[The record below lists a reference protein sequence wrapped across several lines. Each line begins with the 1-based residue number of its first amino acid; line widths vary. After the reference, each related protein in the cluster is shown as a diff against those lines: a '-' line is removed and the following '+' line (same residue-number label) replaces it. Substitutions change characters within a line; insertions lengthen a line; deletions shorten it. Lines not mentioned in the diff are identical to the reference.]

1 MICALVFSM
10 KMKKIIPM
18 LSIALLSAGTLI
30 AAPNAAKGKK
40 PTGLKFKVQ
49 QLRMDN
55 NEGVA
60 VGDINGDGKL
70 DVVAGEYW
78 YAAPDFKG
86 LKIRTLETFGKDY
99 MMNNSDH
106 LLDVDGDGDL
116 DVVAGGFTVSEVFWY
131 ENPGKGKYEG
141 EGWKGHLLADTGTSH
156 NEISYLH
163 DIDGDGKPE
172 YFENSWKDD
181 SPMDMWTFAKDSDGK
196 PVLKKHT
203 ISASGNGHGMGFGD
217 INGDGKQDILYK
229 DGWYEQPAAGPTSSA
244 WKYHNDFTM
253 PHGSC
258 PSLVVDLNK
267 DGKNDIIWAD
277 GHNYGVYWMEQQD
290 TQKDGQTTWRIH
302 EIDKKFSQ
310 AHALAWEDIDND
322 GQPELITGKRYFAHS
337 GSDPGS
343 GDKATVHYYDWDGE
357 TQSWSKPKKIAQGES
372 GKAPGI
378 GLQIRVIDMDGDG
391 WKDVVVP
398 GKSGTHIIW
407 NKGK

>member
-1 MICALVFSM
+1 
-10 KMKKIIPM
+10 MKKIIPM

-30 AAPNAAKGKK
+30 AAPKAVKGKK
-40 PTGLKFKVQ
+40 PAGLKFKVQ

-181 SPMDMWTFAKDSDGK
+181 SPMDMWTFAKDGEGK

-229 DGWYEQPAAGPTSSA
+229 DGWYEQPAAGPTASA

-290 TQKDGQTTWRIH
+290 TQKNGQTTWRIH

-357 TQSWSKPKKIAQGES
+357 AQTWSKPKKIAQGES

-391 WKDVVVP
+391 WKEVVVP